1 MKRILY
7 ILSAMATIATLADSC
22 VKEKPNTDPK
32 PGVFR
37 ITAQSPSVKT
47 TIENGTGNQRIV
59 KWEANDEINL
69 LWADGVTVATADA
82 AGTSTTFTATDTPE
96 YPFYAAY
103 LGLGDA
109 DATLDAG
116 VLSLYIPS
124 EQDGTFASANVAVAT
139 SDDGLA
145 DNLKFF
151 TAASLVQFTV
161 SGSGYTKAV
170 FAGAKGEII
179 AGTVPVAFDKENG
192 AVTGVTLGDA
202 TDATPVRKVEVTLS
216 GAGDYYFA
224 VLPQTFENG
233 FSITLY
239 KNDVAD
245 APAFIS
251 AEKVLGRAEVL
262 EMGDITGKS
271 WSNFFVTPSGA
282 GKKSGKSWDNAM
294 GVDEL
299 RTFLAQPL
307 DGSGNQIDEAAY
319 AKARILDGATIHM
332 AAGDYYLA
340 GEAGGKV
347 KMEFN
352 GYDHQVAVTFKGGY
366 PAGKTGTDVSGWT
379 MPTAA
384 EAAPTYCTSFTGND
398 EAGILLFGNQTD
410 VTFEGI
416 TFKDA
421 DLTSLTANSAA
432 VRVEA
437 GSTGNSTLTLT
448 YCRVIDNNNSD
459 SYSGAGIAVSK
470 GSATFDHCYF
480 GGNHA
485 RNGSAINLGSGGG
498 TVTIS
503 DCLFKGNT
511 TFNTSGALQNGGKTL
526 TVTTCTFEGNTA
538 GSYGGGAFHTN
549 GTGANTTFTDCVF
562 TGNSAGQGGAVSVQ
576 TAQVTFTDCTFT
588 NNTATNGSQKAAGD
602 DDSDVLGS
610 QAGGAIIL
618 HNANSVCTLNNCTFT
633 GNSATKGNGGA
644 IAYENAAATLNINAG
659 TTFSNCTAYNLG
671 GAIFTIKGKLN
682 ITGTSASKVSFT
694 GCHTLA
700 TGNQHGNGG
709 AIWLGD
715 GSTTSVTYAVF
726 DGCEAGQEDG
736 STVNYS
742 NGGAI
747 RMRAVS
753 SFSASN
759 CEFTGCRGRNGMC
772 LSFELGSKKATF
784 TDCDF
789 HDNIGRSG
797 ASNNGTAGN
806 FHGGVAQLGSGTAE
820 FTRCAFTDNV
830 AYNGSG
836 AVHQNG
842 ANTTSKF
849 TDCTF
854 TRNSCLNGEAG
865 CVQVESTGQTQA
877 DGCTFTNNSIV
888 SGSTVRN
895 GGVFYLKV
903 AGSSL
908 KATGCTFTGNKI
920 TGSGNAYGSVLRAQ
934 DNSDIQFDDCVFDGN
949 GNVGGGTIYSGGCIA
964 LNQNA
969 HMKVNNCLFKNNVVK
984 SRGAAIQGGTNV
996 IVYMNNVS
1004 FYNNT
1009 TTNSGGWGVNTHF
1022 GNANVCMNNV
1032 SSYNNRTT
1040 HGTPGNC
1047 VSFNGDGGWLVV
1059 NSTIIDGTPTA
1070 VVRRGGNS
1078 RNAIFCNNVLINTNT
1093 ANNVW
1098 NINSTTNFSSNGHN
1112 VISADGTYNNAAPAA
1127 SDLLSQ
1133 TSLPSGAWS
1142 EHWNATPHYAVYTWT
1157 GSLGGFTPAVQSD
1170 VTDAI
1175 DAYTETDSVH
1185 TGITSIGADFKTW
1198 LESLDPDGYTVDGRN
1213 VARTGT
1219 WWPGAYQN
1227 N

>member
-1 MKRILY
+1 MNTKKYFLA
-7 ILSAMATIATLADSC
+7 LSMAAAAIFTLSC
-22 VKEKPNTDPK
+22 NREPNEPNPAKEGTV
-32 PGVFR
+32 VF
-37 ITAQSPSVKT
+37 TAQSPSVKT
-47 TIENGTGNQRIV
+47 TIEDGTGTTRIV
-59 KWEANDEINL
+59 KWEVNDEIDIF
-69 LWADGVTVATADA
+69 WDGGTTTSEATT
-82 AGTSTTFTATDTPE
+82 AGTTTTFEATVDPASAYYAV
-96 YPFYAAY
+96 YPV
-103 LGLGDA
+103 GNGDMPGT
-109 DATLDAG
+109 D
-116 VLSLYIPS
+116 VLAINVPAS
-124 EQDGTFASANVAVAT
+124 QDGTFASANIAVAKT
-139 SDDGLA
+139 DAISHNFAFSNATALV
-145 DNLKFF
+145 KFNITDASYTKLVF
-151 TAASLVQFTV
+151 AAAS
-161 SGSGYTKAV
+161 
-170 FAGAKGEII
+170 GEAI
-179 AGTVPVAFDKENG
+179 AGDANVDFNFTPIQLEEAINASSTIEVAI
-192 AVTGVTLGDA
+192 
-202 TDATPVRKVEVTLS
+202 P
-216 GAGDYYFA
+216 GAGEYYFA
-224 VLPQTFENG
+224 ALPVGALAGG
-233 FSITLY
+233 FSVTLY
-239 KNDVAD
+239 KGTSADKTVYVTTASLERASILNLGAVDGVSTVTDV
-245 APAFIS
+245 
-251 AEKVLGRAEVL
+251 
-262 EMGDITGKS
+262 
-271 WSNFFVTPSGA
+271 FVKPIGA
-282 GKKSGKSWDNAM
+282 GTKSGKSWDNAM

-299 RTFLAQPL
+299 REFIAQPV
-307 DGSGNQIDEAAY
+307 DGSGAQISDLAE
-319 AKARILDGATIHM
+319 AKARILDGVTIHM
-332 AAGDYYLA
+332 AKGDYYLA
-340 GEAGGKV
+340 GEAGKHVKV
-347 KMEFN
+347 EFN
-352 GYDHQVAVTFKGGY
+352 GYDHQVAITFRGGY
-366 PAGKTGTDVSGWT
+366 PDDKTGTDVSGWT
-379 MPTAA
+379 MPSAA
-384 EAAPTYCTSFTGND
+384 EAAPTYCTAFTGND
-398 EAGILLFGNQTD
+398 EAGIFVFGNQTN

-416 TFKDA
+416 TFKDGN
-421 DLTSLTANSAA
+421 LSSLTNNSAA

-806 FHGGVAQLGSGTAE
+806 FHGGAAQLGSGTAE

-830 AYNGSG
+830 AYHGSG

-842 ANTTSKF
+842 ASTTSKF

-854 TRNSCLNGEAG
+854 TRNSCLDGNAG
-865 CVQVESTGQTQA
+865 CITVEKAGLVQA

-888 SGSTVRN
+888 SGSTVRH
-895 GGVFYLKV
+895 GGVFYLAI
-903 AGSSL
+903 AGSNL

-920 TGSGNAYGSVLRAQ
+920 TGSGNAYGGVVRAQ
-934 DNSDIQFDDCVFDGN
+934 DNSDIEFTDCLFDGN
-949 GNVGGGTIYSGGCIA
+949 GNVGSGGTIYGGGCIA

-969 HMKVNNCLFKNNVVK
+969 HMKVNNCLFKNNVAK
-984 SRGAAIQGGTNV
+984 TRGAAIQGGTNV
-996 IVYMNNVS
+996 IVYMNNVG

-1009 TTNSGGWGVNTHF
+1009 TTSSGGWGVNTHF

-1032 SSYNNRTT
+1032 SSYNNRSTN
-1040 HGTPGNC
+1040 GSPGNC

-1070 VVRRGGNS
+1070 LVRRGGNS
-1078 RNAIFCNNVLINTNT
+1078 RKSIFCNNVLINTNT
-1093 ANNVW
+1093 TDNVW
-1098 NINSTTNFSSNGHN
+1098 AMNNATNFSSAGHN
-1112 VISADGTYNNAAPAA
+1112 VISADDTYNNAAPAG
-1127 SDLLSQ
+1127 SDLLGK
-1133 TSLPSGAWS
+1133 TSLPSGSWS
-1142 EHWNATPHYAVYTWT
+1142 EHWDATPHYAVYTWT
-1157 GSLGGFTPAVQSD
+1157 GSLTGFTPAVQAD
-1170 VTDAI
+1170 VTAAI
-1175 DAYTETDSVH
+1175 EAYDEVDTIH
-1185 TGITSIGADFKTW
+1185 TSIASIGADFKAW
-1198 LESLDPDGYTVDGRN
+1198 LESLSSGYAADGRC
-1213 VARTGT
+1213 VARGTGD

-1227 N
+1227 